1 MQRPPRPFG
10 VSLAIIAAF
19 FMFSL
24 LPLLQ
29 VGLLLV
35 VQSRFNSVSLPEDYP
50 QPITGGEILGLSSSG
65 LLLQLAVA
73 IAFLLVAALAWRG
86 RPPVMRFIFVSVV
99 VLLTV
104 VKLVVLVAGRLAA
117 AEVQV
122 GVSSLDSI
130 VSSVQAGQLVIEAL
144 VTLYVLWYMNRG
156 PARAFYR
163 GYYLPE
169 GSSE

>member
-86 RPPVMRFIFVSVV
+86 RHPVMRFIFVSVV

>member
-10 VSLAIIAAF
+10 VSLAIVAAF

-29 VGLLLV
+29 AGLLLV
-35 VQSRFNSVSLPEDYP
+35 VQSRFNSVTLPEDYP
-50 QPITGGEILGLSSSG
+50 QPVTGGEILGLSSTG
-65 LLLQLAVA
+65 LLLQFVA
-73 IAFLLVAALAWRG
+73 GAAFLLIAGLAWRG
-86 RPPVMRFIFVSVV
+86 RPPAMRFVFVGTV

-104 VKLVVLVAGRLAA
+104 VKFAVLVAGRLAA
-117 AEVQV
+117 ADVQI

-130 VSSVQAGQLVIEAL
+130 VSSVQAGQLVIEVL
-144 VTLYVLWYMNRG
+144 VTLYVLWYLNRG

>member
-29 VGLLLV
+29 AGLLLA
-35 VQSRFNSVSLPEDYP
+35 VQSRFNNISLPEDYP
-50 QPITGGEILGLSSSG
+50 QPITGGEILGLSSGG
-65 LLLQLAVA
+65 LLLQIMAA
-73 IAFLLVAALAWRG
+73 AAFLLVSGLAWRG
-86 RPPVMRFIFVSVV
+86 RPPAIRFVFVGA
-99 VLLTV
+99 VLLLTII
-104 VKLVVLVAGRLAA
+104 KLLVLVAGRLATA
-117 AEVQV
+117 DAQI
-122 GVSSLDSI
+122 GVSSLDSLA
-130 VSSVQAGQLVIEAL
+130 SSIQAGQLVIEAL

-163 GYYLPE
+163 GYYLSE